1 MEMVAGRRR
10 FPGWTNVAFFSRSF
24 SFYFTQQ
31 EEQHPLSHYHT
42 IYGFLLQ
49 NLTSFLKQKYQGL
62 DSTPFE
68 THPKTM
74 FICIASFLL
83 YLLAY
88 LIHSHTTPAY
98 ANVVLRGEVV
108 LGSLSLV
115 SLASVISPEPI
126 RPVLFLLFP
135 AGLMV
140 NFRLVQVLWNYIQ
153 GRMRGNLVH
162 DLNTQQRR
170 IGGPLI
176 DPRSSVAHG
185 YVRREGVLP
194 VTRSMIFRDRG
205 FRVLEKQITSPR
217 TRKLVIS
224 NQSPQV
230 AAIYLFLSSFSH
242 LSSRLSYVC

>member
-1 MEMVAGRRR
+1 METAAATITGGRRS
-10 FPGWTNVAFFSRSF
+10 FPGWTNIAFISRSF
-24 SFYFTQQ
+24 YFYFTQQ
-31 EEQHPLSHYHT
+31 EEQHPLSLYHA
-42 IYGFLLQ
+42 IYGFLLP
-49 NLTSFLKQKYQGL
+49 NLTSFLKLKYQGL

-88 LIHSHTTPAY
+88 SIHSHTTPAY
-98 ANVVLRGEVV
+98 ANVVLRGAVV

-126 RPVLFLLFP
+126 RPVLFLLLS
-135 AGLMV
+135 AGLMM

-153 GRMRGNLVH
+153 GRMRGNLVP

-176 DPRSSVAHG
+176 DPRLSVVHS

-194 VTRSMIFRDRG
+194 V
-205 FRVLEKQITSPR
+205 
-217 TRKLVIS
+217 
-224 NQSPQV
+224 
-230 AAIYLFLSSFSH
+230 
-242 LSSRLSYVC
+242 

>member
-1 MEMVAGRRR
+1 METVAATITGGRRS
-10 FPGWTNVAFFSRSF
+10 FTGWTNIAFISRSF
-24 SFYFTQQ
+24 SLYSTQQ
-31 EEQHPLSHYHT
+31 EEQHPLSLYHA
-42 IYGFLLQ
+42 IYVFLLP
-49 NLTSFLKQKYQGL
+49 NLTNFLKLIYQGL

-74 FICIASFLL
+74 FISIASFLL

-88 LIHSHTTPAY
+88 SIHSHTTPAY
-98 ANVVLRGEVV
+98 ANVVLRGAVV

-115 SLASVISPEPI
+115 SLASVISPGSI
-126 RPVLFLLFP
+126 RHVLFLLDVLFS

-176 DPRSSVAHG
+176 YPRSSVAHG
-185 YVRREGVLP
+185 YIRREGVLP
-194 VTRSMIFRDRG
+194 V
-205 FRVLEKQITSPR
+205 
-217 TRKLVIS
+217 
-224 NQSPQV
+224 
-230 AAIYLFLSSFSH
+230 
-242 LSSRLSYVC
+242 